1 MAAAADLVTT
11 DLGDRRA
18 EPARTLVGP
27 VPRPLWH
34 GRPAGPVGES
44 GRQSPRPRRRT
55 VRTRTRWHCPP
66 VARRRLR
73 CGGRRNRSRRAAG
86 LRVSAGGRS
95 DRGTR
100 VGFAARPVWGTRV
113 LLPTVLNLLQCLG
126 WAVFELV
133 VIAAAAEQLF
143 PGHASMRRPTLATSA
158 GPMSLS
164 PAWTMSHNACKRSVR
179 NREP

>member
-1 MAAAADLVTT
+1 VVVGTALGALLVSASALAGAQT
-11 DLGDRRA
+11 GA
-18 EPARTLVGP
+18 PALV
-27 VPRPLWH
+27 L
-34 GRPAGPVGES
+34 
-44 GRQSPRPRRRT
+44 
-55 VRTRTRWHCPP
+55 
-66 VARRRLR
+66 LR
-73 CGGRRNRSRRAAG
+73 G
-86 LRVSAGGRS
+86 LFGARVS
-95 DRGTR
+95 
-100 VGFAARPVWGTRV
+100 F
-113 LLPTVLNLLQCLG
+113 LPTVLNLLQCLG